1 MGLFIQEKG
10 RERVLIVREKG
21 AKMPADV
28 GGGIY
33 LSLKDRTDIATIQMK
48 LLDFITK
55 RI

>member
-1 MGLFIQEKG
+1 MKG
-10 RERVLIVREKG
+10 RDRVLIVREKD

-33 LSLKDRTDIATIQMK
+33 LSLKDRSDITPIQTK
-48 LLDFITK
+48 LLDFVKK